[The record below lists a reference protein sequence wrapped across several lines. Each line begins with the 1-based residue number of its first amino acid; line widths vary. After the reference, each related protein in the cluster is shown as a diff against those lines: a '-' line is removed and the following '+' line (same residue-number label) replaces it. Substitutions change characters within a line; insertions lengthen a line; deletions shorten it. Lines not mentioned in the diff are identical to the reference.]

1 MLQDGDD
8 YHLIDMGEESLF
20 MKEDER
26 EDFLNG
32 VFKRRLSLDP
42 RIPESGRDLNGF
54 LGRLN
59 MSKTEFARRLRMK
72 KADLPPKLAHQVTG
86 DSQRRGATKP
96 NVLYHGANVFA
107 SLWSGDTRIMI
118 QLIQELSGEV
128 DGQTKEVQVP
138 ILPEKQNRVF
148 SDRGGT
154 WLEAQARNHPTNPD
168 RIAKEVRKLQKSIKG
183 YQFTGNSYAATV
195 KISGQTQTLAMTWG
209 DDTWGQIGTGN
220 DTNADDFCA
229 GTYTYVLTGPNTAVM
244 TNTDIGMMSALD
256 TTNVS
261 IINVTFTSATSAN
274 CTWTND
280 NVPGSATLTLS
291 HVKNLMP
298 ASIAGRTAKISV
310 KGTPVTTVGFDS
322 GGNFESSVVISSTT
336 YTSTGTYTF
345 TQYSPTVAV
354 LKRVWTAPANVVG
367 DVQYAEAI
375 FTSTTDGDIFG
386 SYYNSLNLNLGSN
399 PNVIGLGTFTT
410 K

>member
-1 MLQDGDD
+1 
-8 YHLIDMGEESLF
+8 
-20 MKEDER
+20 
-26 EDFLNG
+26 
-32 VFKRRLSLDP
+32 
-42 RIPESGRDLNGF
+42 
-54 LGRLN
+54 
-59 MSKTEFARRLRMK
+59 
-72 KADLPPKLAHQVTG
+72 
-86 DSQRRGATKP
+86 
-96 NVLYHGANVFA
+96 
-107 SLWSGDTRIMI
+107 
-118 QLIQELSGEV
+118 
-128 DGQTKEVQVP
+128 
-138 ILPEKQNRVF
+138 
-148 SDRGGT
+148 
-154 WLEAQARNHPTNPD
+154 
-168 RIAKEVRKLQKSIKG
+168 
-183 YQFTGNSYAATV
+183 
-195 KISGQTQTLAMTWG
+195 MTWG